1 MENSNTIGSRIK
13 SLRQSM
19 KLNQIEFAK
28 TLGIKQSTLSSY
40 ENGVVSPSSDILL
53 TIAENYHISLDWL
66 FGLSDNQVNMSS
78 IADFAS
84 SLFQLNDKNEVRFEL
99 DINEHLPNDLETEN
113 NRWTASIT
121 FYGNDKEHDY
131 NAVICQ
137 FLSSFKENRD
147 SFEHYFTT
155 KELFD
160 LWKEKELQYYKELSF
175 TQKKYKE
182 LDNKTRLQL
191 QKEYLLKEVLQ
202 HQQETKKKP

>member
-1 MENSNTIGSRIK
+1 MESSNTIGSRIK
-13 SLRQSM
+13 SLRQAM

-40 ENGVVSPSSDILL
+40 ENGVVFPSSDILL
-53 TIAENYHISLDWL
+53 TIAQNYHISLDWL
-66 FGLSDNQVNMSS
+66 FGLSENQINMSS

-99 DINEHLPNDLETEN
+99 NINENLPNDLETED

-121 FYGNDKEHDY
+121 FYGNDKKHDY

-160 LWKEKELQYYKELSF
+160 LWKEKELQYYIIK
-175 TQKKYKE
+175 
-182 LDNKTRLQL
+182 N
-191 QKEYLLKEVLQ
+191 
-202 HQQETKKKP
+202 

>member
-99 DINEHLPNDLETEN
+99 DINEHLPNDLENIIEITD
-113 NRWTASIT
+113 TAKL
-121 FYGNDKEHDY
+121 YGNDKEHDY

-160 LWKEKELQYYKELSF
+160 LWKEKELQYYKELGF

-182 LDNKTRLQL
+182 LDNKTCLQL
-191 QKEYLLKEVLQ
+191 QKGYLLKEVLQ

>member
-1 MENSNTIGSRIK
+1 MENLNIISSRIK
-13 SLRQSM
+13 LLRQSL

-40 ENGVVSPSSDILL
+40 ENGIVSPSSDILL
-53 TIAENYHISLDWL
+53 TIAQKYHISLDWL

-78 IADFAS
+78 IADFVS

-99 DINEHLPNDLETEN
+99 DINENLPNDLETEN
-113 NRWTASIT
+113 NHWTASIT

-160 LWKEKELQYYKELSF
+160 LWKEKELQYYKELGF

-191 QKEYLLKEVLQ
+191 QKEYLLKEALQ
-202 HQQETKKKP
+202 HQQETKKQS